1 MVDETVSSQNETTTN
16 LSLLRL
22 QEELKAIKADR
33 DYQLF
38 EKGEI
43 VARANGFAKERDELR
58 DALGHLVLER
68 DRLKSNENRLLHQEQ
83 AAIRRAEEAEIRIAK
98 AEKEIIRLEEIIANI
113 PPSDPIIV
121 LQTFVSEKVNGIIS
135 WARNQVPVDSPLRV
149 ALSKSL
155 VTAQQTIAVTKPKII
170 ELINRAKEEIQ
181 SRVNKE

>member
-43 VARANGFAKERDELR
+43 VTRANAFAKERDELR
-58 DALGHLVLER
+58 DALGHIVLER
-68 DRLKSNENRLLHQEQ
+68 DRLIANQNRLVSQEQ
-83 AAIRRAEEAEIRIAK
+83 DAVRRLEETEIRLAK
-98 AEKEIIRLEEIIANI
+98 AEKEILRLGEIIANI

-121 LQTFVSEKVNGIIS
+121 LQTFVSEKMNGIMS
-135 WARNQVPVDSPLRV
+135 WGRSQIPSDSPLRV
-149 ALSKSL
+149 ALSKSYE
-155 VTAQQTIAVTKPKII
+155 TAQQTIAVTKPKIMT
-170 ELINRAKEEIQ
+170 LINRVKDEIQ
-181 SRVNKE
+181 SRINKE